1 MEGLIEPDR
10 QPNQILRN
18 YREIG
23 LRLPKIAGILVFMLL
38 LTQESSAAIFGV
50 RFSNLSE
57 PILPAIERQDSRG
70 RLGVFAGTRQKN
82 NDFLIGLDYD
92 RYKQQRGDTLL
103 YSRRVTVSIGYRY
116 RLFSTDRTE
125 AMKIMPAV
133 GVHIFK
139 SFASVSA
146 DSSIFSEQD
155 RNYYKDISNDEGVR
169 VTLSSEYFFAP
180 AFSFGCEGG
189 IQYIRAKSKAYG
201 YTIKVSEYRTYAA
214 ILISFY
220 W

>member
-1 MEGLIEPDR
+1 MKSSRIIGTLLFLI
-10 QPNQILRN
+10 L
-18 YREIG
+18 
-23 LRLPKIAGILVFMLL
+23 M
-38 LTQESSAAIFGV
+38 TQESWAVIFGI
-50 RFSNLSE
+50 RFSNLNE

-70 RLGVFAGTRQKN
+70 RLGIFAGTRQKN

-92 RYKQQRGDTLL
+92 RYKLQRGDTLL

-125 AMKIMPAV
+125 AMKIMPAI
-133 GVHIFK
+133 GVHLFR
-139 SFASVSA
+139 SFASVNA
-146 DSSIFSEQD
+146 DTTIFSEQD

-180 AFSFGCEGG
+180 PFSFGCEGG

-201 YTIKVSEYRTYAA
+201 HTIKISEYRTYAA
-214 ILISFY
+214 IVITFY

>member
-1 MEGLIEPDR
+1 VTE
-10 QPNQILRN
+10 ILQN
-18 YREIG
+18 EEEID
-23 LRLPKIAGILVFMLL
+23 LRSFRIMGTVLFLFLMV
-38 LTQESSAAIFGV
+38 QESSAVIFGI
-50 RFSNLSE
+50 RYSNLSE
-57 PILPAIERQDSRG
+57 PLLPAIERQESRG
-70 RLGVFAGTRQKN
+70 RLGIFAGTRQKS

-103 YSRRVTVSIGYRY
+103 YSRRITVSMGYRY
-116 RLFSTDRTE
+116 RLFSTERME
-125 AMKIMPAV
+125 AMKIVPTV
-133 GVHIFK
+133 GVHLFK
-139 SFASVSA
+139 SFASVNA

-155 RNYYKDISNDEGVR
+155 RTYYKDISNDEGLR
-169 VTLSSEYFFAP
+169 VAFSVEYFFAP